1 VIDGP
6 VSEYEFA
13 PNERPMVPGGP
24 FLPALP
30 PGRRIKYGVTGVII
44 GIASTFPNSLIT
56 VNVPSLPGPLG
67 LDITEV
73 SWLPAI
79 FVAIMATANL
89 TLAKARIQFGFPAV
103 TAFVLLVNCVV
114 GLTQLI
120 WHGFVTAAAT
130 RTSNGLTAASLIAL
144 STFYL
149 LQAFPAKHRIWGS
162 ISAISMAQIGAP
174 LARLVPLDV
183 LTMDNGRGLHLIE
196 PTLCLFL
203 LALIRL
209 TPLPPSER
217 SKAFESPDFL
227 TIGLAVPAMLLLCGV
242 LGLGRLYWW
251 TDAPFLGWMLLGC
264 IPLFAGAFI
273 IESRRARPLLWLD
286 WLTTGEMLRI
296 AGVATLVRIAL
307 AEQTYGSVGLLTSG
321 GLTND
326 QLHVLFVIVALAIVA
341 GMIAACLTYSKE
353 RLGMQVVVAALVIAL
368 GAFIDSGANN
378 LTRPPQIYLSQALIG
393 FGTTLFI
400 GPALLYFF
408 FKMMP
413 KGADH
418 FVSFVVLF
426 ASTQNVG
433 ALAGS
438 ALLGSY
444 EFSQARRHAAYL
456 AEHVSLADPQV
467 VQRLQS
473 GAGAVAGALPDPALR
488 SAEGVALLGQRLS
501 AEANILAFNDV
512 FRLVAAL
519 ALLTAVFLIYR
530 ITWTAWRERR
540 RARAGVPA

>member
-1 VIDGP
+1 MSPAVE
-6 VSEYEFA
+6 EYEFA
-13 PNERPMVPGGP
+13 PNERPMMPGGP
-24 FLPALP
+24 FLPALSLS
-30 PGRRIKYGVTGVII
+30 RRLEYGITGAIV
-44 GIASTFPNSLIT
+44 GMAATFPNSLIT
-56 VNVPSLPGPLG
+56 VNLPNLPGSLRM
-67 LDITEV
+67 DIAEV

-89 TLAKARIQFGFPAV
+89 TLAKARIQFGFPTV
-103 TAFVLLVNCVV
+103 TAVVLGVNCVV
-114 GLTQLI
+114 GLTQFLSAD
-120 WHGFVTAAAT
+120 FVSAAAT
-130 RTSNGLTAASLIAL
+130 RATNGLTAASLIAL
-144 STFYL
+144 STFYM
-149 LQAFPAKHRIWGS
+149 LQAFPPNRRIWGS
-162 ISAISMAQIGAP
+162 ISAISLAQLGAP
-174 LARLVPLDV
+174 LARLVPLDG
-183 LTMDNGRGLHLIE
+183 LTMNNGLGLHLIE
-196 PTLCLFL
+196 PTLCVFL

-217 SKAFESPDFL
+217 SKAFEWPDFL
-227 TIGLAVPAMLLLCGV
+227 TIGLAVPAMLLFCGV

-251 TDAPFLGWMLLGC
+251 SDAPFLGWMLLGC
-264 IPLFAGAFI
+264 IPLFAGAFM
-273 IESRRARPLLWLD
+273 IESQRARPLLWLD
-286 WLTTGEMLRI
+286 WLTTGDMLRI
-296 AGVATLVRIAL
+296 AGVATLLRIVL

-326 QLHVLFVIVALAIVA
+326 QLHMLFVIVALAIVA
-341 GMIAACLTYSKE
+341 GTIAACLTYSKE
-353 RLGMQVVVAALVIAL
+353 RLGMQVAVAALVIAL

-378 LTRPPQIYLSQALIG
+378 LTRPPQLYLSQALIG

-400 GPALLYFF
+400 GPALVYFF

-413 KGADH
+413 KGTDH

-444 EFSQARRHAAYL
+444 EFSQAHRHATYL
-456 AEHVSLADPQV
+456 ARQITLADPQV

-473 GAGAVAGALPDPALR
+473 GALTGALPDPALR
-488 SAEGVALLGQRLS
+488 SVEGVALLGQRLN

-512 FRLVAAL
+512 FRLVAIL
-519 ALLTAVFLIYR
+519 ALLTGAFLIYR

-540 RARAGVPA
+540 HARTVAAT

>member
-1 VIDGP
+1 MSGAVGQ
-6 VSEYEFA
+6 YEFA
-13 PNERPMVPGGP
+13 PDERPLVPGGP

-30 PGRRIKYGVTGVII
+30 SGRRLEYGVIGAII

-56 VNVPSLPGPLG
+56 VNVPNLPGPLG
-67 LDITEV
+67 LDLAEV

-103 TAFVLLVNCVV
+103 TALVLVVNCVV

-120 WHGFVTAAAT
+120 WPGFVTAAAT
-130 RTSNGLTAASLIAL
+130 RAINGLTAASLIAL
-144 STFYL
+144 STFYM
-149 LQAFPAKHRIWGS
+149 LQAFPANHRIWGS
-162 ISAISMAQIGAP
+162 ISAISMAQLGAP

-183 LTMDNGRGLHLIE
+183 LTMDNGRGLHIIE

-203 LALIRL
+203 LALSRL

-217 SKAFESPDFL
+217 SKAFESTDFL
-227 TIGLAVPAMLLLCGV
+227 TISLAVPAMLLLCGV

-273 IESRRARPLLWLD
+273 IESHRARPLLWLD
-286 WLTTGEMLRI
+286 WLMTGDMMRV
-296 AGVATLVRIAL
+296 AGVAILVRIAL

-326 QLHVLFVIVALAIVA
+326 QLHTLFVIVALAIVA

-353 RLGMQVVVAALVIAL
+353 RLGLQVAVAALVIAL

-400 GPALLYFF
+400 GPALVYFF
-408 FKMMP
+408 GKMML
-413 KGADH
+413 KGTDH
-418 FVSFVVLF
+418 LVSFIVLF

-444 EFSQARRHAAYL
+444 QFSQARHHAVAL
-456 AEHVSLADPQV
+456 AERVSLSDPQV
-467 VQRLQS
+467 AQRLQN
-473 GAGAVAGALPDPALR
+473 GAGAVAGALPDPVLR
-488 SAEGVALLGQRLS
+488 SAEGTALLGQSLN

-519 ALLTAVFLIYR
+519 ALLTAVFLLFR
-530 ITWTAWRERR
+530 IAWTAWRERSHGQ
-540 RARAGVPA
+540 AGAPA

>member
-1 VIDGP
+1 M
-6 VSEYEFA
+6 SEVVGNYEFA
-13 PNERPMVPGGP
+13 PDERPMMPGGP
-24 FLPALP
+24 FLPALS
-30 PGRRIKYGVTGVII
+30 PGRRLEYGITGAII
-44 GIASTFPNSLIT
+44 GTLALLPNSLIT
-56 VNVPSLPGPLG
+56 VNVPNLPGPLG
-67 LDITEV
+67 MDLPEV

-103 TAFVLLVNCVV
+103 TALVLMANCAA
-114 GLTQLI
+114 GMSQLI
-120 WHGFVTAAAT
+120 WPNFVTAAVTRAT
-130 RTSNGLTAASLIAL
+130 NGLTAASLIAL
-144 STFYL
+144 CTFYM

-162 ISAISMAQIGAP
+162 ISAISLAQLGAP
-174 LARLVPLDV
+174 LARLMPLDV

-196 PTLCLFL
+196 PAVCLFL

-217 SKAFESPDFL
+217 SKAFEPIDFL
-227 TIGLAVPAMLLLCGV
+227 TIGMAVPAMLLLCGV

-273 IESRRARPLLWLD
+273 VESQRARPLLWLD
-286 WLTTGEMLRI
+286 WLTTGDMLRL

-326 QLHVLFVIVALAIVA
+326 QLHTLFVIVAFAILA
-341 GMIAACLTYSKE
+341 GMVVACLTYAKE

-368 GAFIDSGANN
+368 GAFLDSGANSV
-378 LTRPPQIYLSQALIG
+378 TRPPQIYLSQALIG

-400 GPALLYFF
+400 GPALVYFF
-408 FKMMP
+408 FQMMP
-413 KGADH
+413 KGPDH

-444 EFSQARRHAAYL
+444 EFSMARRHAASL
-456 AEHVSLADPQV
+456 AEHLSLADPQIA
-467 VQRLQS
+467 QRLQS
-473 GAGAVAGALPDPALR
+473 GAGAVAGALPDQALR
-488 SAEGVALLGQRLS
+488 NAEGAALLSQRLM

-512 FRLVAAL
+512 FRLIAML
-519 ALLTAVFLIYR
+519 ALLTALFLIYR
-530 ITWTAWRERR
+530 ISLNAWRERR
-540 RARAGVPA
+540 RAQAGSPP

>member
-1 VIDGP
+1 M
-6 VSEYEFA
+6 SEVVGNYEFA
-13 PNERPMVPGGP
+13 PDERPMMPGGP
-24 FLPALP
+24 FLPALS
-30 PGRRIKYGVTGVII
+30 PGRRLEYGITGAII
-44 GIASTFPNSLIT
+44 GTLSLLPNSLIT
-56 VNVPSLPGPLG
+56 VNVPNLPGPLG
-67 LDITEV
+67 LDLPEV

-103 TAFVLLVNCVV
+103 TALVLMANSIA
-114 GLTQLI
+114 GLIQLI
-120 WHGFVTAAAT
+120 WPDFVTAAIT
-130 RTSNGLTAASLIAL
+130 RAINGLTAASLIAL
-144 STFYL
+144 CTFYM

-162 ISAISMAQIGAP
+162 ISAISMAQLGAP

-183 LTMDNGRGLHLIE
+183 LTIDNGRGLHVIE
-196 PTLCLFL
+196 PAVCLFL

-209 TPLPPSER
+209 TPLPRSER
-217 SKAFESPDFL
+217 SKAFEPIDFL

-273 IESRRARPLLWLD
+273 VESQRARPLLWLD
-286 WLTTGEMLRI
+286 WLTTGDMLRL

-326 QLHVLFVIVALAIVA
+326 QLHTLFVIVAVAIVA
-341 GMIAACLTYSKE
+341 GMVVACLTYAKE
-353 RLGMQVVVAALVIAL
+353 RLGMQVVAAALIIAL
-368 GAFIDSGANN
+368 GAFLDSGANS

-400 GPALLYFF
+400 GPALVYFF
-408 FKMMP
+408 FQMMP
-413 KGADH
+413 KGVDH

-433 ALAGS
+433 ALGGS

-456 AEHVSLADPQV
+456 AEHITLADPQV
-467 VQRLQS
+467 TQRLQN
-473 GAGAVAGALPDPALR
+473 GVGAVASALPDQTLR
-488 SAEGVALLGQRLS
+488 SAEGAGLLGQRLT

-512 FRLVAAL
+512 FRLISIM
-519 ALLTAVFLIYR
+519 ALLTAIFLIYR
-530 ITWTAWRERR
+530 ISLTAWRERR
-540 RARAGVPA
+540 RAQAGPLA

>member
-1 VIDGP
+1 MSGTVG
-6 VSEYEFA
+6 EYEFA
-13 PNERPMVPGGP
+13 PDERPMLPGGP
-24 FLPALP
+24 FLPALH
-30 PGRRIKYGVTGVII
+30 PGRRLEYGLTGAFI
-44 GIASTFPNSLIT
+44 GIAATFPNSLIT
-56 VNVPSLPGPLG
+56 VNVPNLPGGLG
-67 LDITEV
+67 LDIAEV

-89 TLAKARIQFGFPAV
+89 SLAKARIQFGFPAV
-103 TAFVLLVNCVV
+103 TAFALTMNCVL

-120 WHGFVTAAAT
+120 WPNFVTAAAT
-130 RTSNGLTAASLIAL
+130 RAANGLTAASLVAL
-144 STFYL
+144 STFYMI
-149 LQAFPAKHRIWGS
+149 QAFPAKHRIWGS
-162 ISAISMAQIGAP
+162 ISAISMAQLGAP

-183 LTMDNGRGLHLIE
+183 LTMDNGRGLHVIE
-196 PTLCLFL
+196 PTVCLFL

-217 SKAFESPDFL
+217 NKAFEPIDFL

-242 LGLGRLYWW
+242 IGLGRLYWW
-251 TDAPFLGWMLLGC
+251 TDAPFLGWTLLGC
-264 IPLFAGAFI
+264 IPLFAGVFV
-273 IESRRARPLLWLD
+273 IESHRARPLLWLD
-286 WLTTGEMLRI
+286 WLTTGDMLRI

-326 QLHVLFVIVALAIVA
+326 QLHTLFVIVAFAIVV
-341 GMIAACLTYSKE
+341 GTIVACRTFSKE
-353 RLGMQVVVAALVIAL
+353 RIGLQVAIAALAIAL

-400 GPALLYFF
+400 GPALVYFF

-413 KGADH
+413 KGPDH
-418 FVSFVVLF
+418 FISFVVLF

-444 EFSQARRHAAYL
+444 EFSQARSHATYL
-456 AEHVSLADPQV
+456 AEHVTLADPQV
-467 VQRLQS
+467 VQRLQN
-473 GAGAVAGALPDPALR
+473 GTGAVAGALPDPALR
-488 SAEGVALLGQRLS
+488 TAEGAALIGQRLN

-512 FRLVAAL
+512 FRLVAVL
-519 ALLTAVFLIYR
+519 ALLTAVFIIYR
-530 ITWTAWRERR
+530 ISWTAWRERR
-540 RARAGVPA
+540 HAKAGPAA

>member
-1 VIDGP
+1 MSGAVG
-6 VSEYEFA
+6 EYEFA
-13 PNERPMVPGGP
+13 PSERPMMPGGP
-24 FLPALP
+24 FLPALSS
-30 PGRRIKYGVTGVII
+30 RRRLEYGITGAIV

-56 VNVPSLPGPLG
+56 VNLPNLPGPLG
-67 LDITEV
+67 MELAEV
-73 SWLPAI
+73 SWLPVI

-103 TAFVLLVNCVV
+103 TTVVLGVNCVV
-114 GLTQLI
+114 GLTQFLSA
-120 WHGFVTAAAT
+120 GFVTAAAT
-130 RTSNGLTAASLIAL
+130 RATNGLTAASLIAL

-149 LQAFPAKHRIWGS
+149 LQAFPANRRIWGS
-162 ISAISMAQIGAP
+162 ISAISMAQLGAP

-183 LTMDNGRGLHLIE
+183 LTMDNGRELHVIE
-196 PTLCLFL
+196 PTLCFFL

-217 SKAFESPDFL
+217 SKAFESTDVL

-264 IPLFAGAFI
+264 IPLFAGALM
-273 IESRRARPLLWLD
+273 IESQRARPLLWLD
-286 WLTTGEMLRI
+286 WLTTGDMLRI
-296 AGVATLVRIAL
+296 AGVATLMRIVL

-326 QLHVLFVIVALAIVA
+326 QLHMLFVIVALAIVA

-353 RLGMQVVVAALVIAL
+353 RLGMQVAVAALVIAL

-400 GPALLYFF
+400 GPALVYFF
-408 FKMMP
+408 FKMLP
-413 KGADH
+413 KGTDH

-444 EFSQARRHAAYL
+444 EFLQARRHATYL
-456 AEHVSLADPQV
+456 AGYVTLTDPQV

-473 GAGAVAGALPDPALR
+473 GAVAGMLPDPALR
-488 SAEGVALLGQRLS
+488 SAEGVALLGQRLT

-512 FRLVAAL
+512 FRLVAVV
-519 ALLTAVFLIYR
+519 ALLTAVFVIYR

-540 RARAGVPA
+540 RAQAGVPA

>member
-1 VIDGP
+1 MSGAVG
-6 VSEYEFA
+6 EYEFA

-30 PGRRIKYGVTGVII
+30 SGRRLEYGLTGAII
-44 GIASTFPNSLIT
+44 AIASTFPNSLIT
-56 VNVPSLPGPLG
+56 VNVPNLPGPLG
-67 LDITEV
+67 LDLTEV

-103 TAFVLLVNCVV
+103 TALVLIVNCVA

-120 WHGFVTAAAT
+120 WPGFVTIAT
-130 RTSNGLTAASLIAL
+130 TRATNGLTAASLIAL
-144 STFYL
+144 STFYM

-162 ISAISMAQIGAP
+162 FSAIGLAQVGAP
-174 LARLVPLDV
+174 LARLVPMDV
-183 LTMDNGRGLHLIE
+183 LTMDNGRGLRLIE

-217 SKAFESPDFL
+217 SKAFESTDFL

-242 LGLGRLYWW
+242 LSLGRLYWW
-251 TDAPFLGWMLLGC
+251 TDAPFLGWMLLCC

-273 IESRRARPLLWLD
+273 IESLRARPLLRLD
-286 WLTTGEMLRI
+286 WLTTGDILR
-296 AGVATLVRIAL
+296 VAAVALLVRIAL

-326 QLHVLFVIVALAIVA
+326 QLHTLFLIVALAIVA
-341 GMIAACLTYSKE
+341 GTIVACLTYSKE
-353 RLGMQVVVAALVIAL
+353 RLGMQVAVAALIIAV
-368 GAFIDSGANN
+368 GAFMDSGANN

-400 GPALLYFF
+400 GPAMVEFF
-408 FKMMP
+408 FKMLP
-413 KGADH
+413 KGPDH
-418 FVSFVVLF
+418 LVSFIVLF

-444 EFSQARRHAAYL
+444 EFSQARRHAVAL
-456 AEHVSLADPQV
+456 AEYVSLADPQV
-467 VQRLQS
+467 AERLQG
-473 GAGAVAGALPDPALR
+473 GASAVAGTLSDPAQR
-488 SAEGVALLGQRLS
+488 SVEGAALLGQRLTS
-501 AEANILAFNDV
+501 EANILAFNDV

-519 ALLTAVFLIYR
+519 ALLTGVFLIFR

-540 RARAGVPA
+540 RARAATPA